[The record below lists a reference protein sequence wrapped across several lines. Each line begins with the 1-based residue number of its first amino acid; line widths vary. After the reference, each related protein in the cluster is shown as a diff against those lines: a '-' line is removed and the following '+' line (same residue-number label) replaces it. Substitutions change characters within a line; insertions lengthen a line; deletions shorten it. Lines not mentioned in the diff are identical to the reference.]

1 MTGMQKQVFA
11 CRNSSFV
18 FHFFIILS
26 PFRAKLVSLHGK
38 LDKYMTQTEQL
49 YALFVAHPVVTT
61 DSRDCPEGSIFFALK
76 GETFDGNQ
84 YARAALEAGCSF
96 AVVDNPEYAEEG
108 NPHLVLVD
116 DCLTALQDLARYHRR
131 KLGIPVIGI
140 TGTNGKTTTKELT
153 AAVLA
158 KKYNVLYTQGNF
170 NNHIGVPKTLLRLN
184 HQHQVAVIEMGANHL
199 GEIKTL
205 VNIVEPDYGLITTV
219 GTAHLQG
226 FGSFEGVLH
235 TKGELYD
242 YLRLHDGHAFVDET
256 NEHLMGIAPGL
267 QMIPYGN
274 EGTVESCDPYMNI
287 NYEGRIIHTQLIG
300 DYNKINVLAA
310 LAVGQHFGVEIDD
323 MIDALEAYTPS
334 MGRSQL
340 VQTEHNTLIVDAY
353 NANPMSM
360 KAALDNFRHLDLK
373 NKMVILGD
381 MGELGEESRKLHGK
395 VLQKVYECAFPMA
408 WLVGKEF
415 REAAKD
421 LPDYSA
427 NILFFA
433 DVDEVKA
440 ALAASPIEG
449 RTILIK
455 ASNSM
460 KLHTLPEVL

>member
-1 MTGMQKQVFA
+1 
-11 CRNSSFV
+11 
-18 FHFFIILS
+18 
-26 PFRAKLVSLHGK
+26 
-38 LDKYMTQTEQL
+38 MTQTEQL

-76 GETFDGNQ
+76 GETFDGNR

-108 NPHLVLVD
+108 NPHIVLVD
-116 DCLTALQDLARYHRR
+116 DCLTALQDLARCHRR
-131 KLGIPVIGI
+131 KLGIQVIGI

-158 KKYNVLYTQGNF
+158 KRYNVLCTQGNL
-170 NNHIGVPKTLLRLN
+170 NNHIGVPKTLLRLT
-184 HQHQVAVIEMGANHL
+184 HQHQVAVIEMGANHP

-205 VNIVEPDYGLITTV
+205 ADIVEPDYGLITTV

-226 FGSFEGVLH
+226 FGSVEGVLH
-235 TKGELYD
+235 AKGELYD
-242 YLRLHDGHAFVDET
+242 YLRLHGGHAFVDVT
-256 NEHLMGIAPGL
+256 NELLMNIGAEL

-274 EGTVESCDPYMNI
+274 EGTVGSADPYLDVC
-287 NYEGRIIHTQLIG
+287 YEGRTIKTQLIG
-300 DYNKINVLAA
+300 DYNRINVLAA
-310 LAVGQHFGVEIDD
+310 LAVGRHFGVEPDD
-323 MIDALEAYTPS
+323 MVDAIEAYTPS

-340 VQTEHNTLIVDAY
+340 VKTEHNTLIVDAY
-353 NANPMSM
+353 NANPTSM
-360 KAALDNFRHLDLK
+360 KAALDNFRHLNLK
-373 NKMVILGD
+373 NKMAILGD
-381 MGELGEESRKLHGK
+381 MGELGEESRRLHGK
-395 VLQKVYECAFPMA
+395 VLQKVYECAFPMV
-408 WLVGKEF
+408 WLVGNEF

-440 ALAASPIEG
+440 ALAASPVEG

-460 KLHTLPEVL
+460 RLHTLPEEL